1 MNEFSYG
8 PLDQRIGELERLLS
22 TPPIF
27 RSVPTGR
34 PVVYG
39 YIRSSHRR
47 ARYVRAC
54 RRVLERFCWQERLRL
69 CGVFVDYGIAGD
81 VVIRPGLSG
90 LCDVLRLPDSFAAV
104 TFHDLVAAKHAHDQ
118 QEQQT
123 RLAQA
128 RARAK
133 SLSTNGHAAPA
144 PASPMIDTE
153 PISSAG
159 GLSDAVVLQDGD
171 GFDEVA
177 GLGGAAAEFPED
189 AP

>member
-104 TFHDLVAAKHAHDQ
+104 TISAAH
-118 QEQQT
+118 
-123 RLAQA
+123 LA
-128 RARAK
+128 
-133 SLSTNGHAAPA
+133 
-144 PASPMIDTE
+144 
-153 PISSAG
+153 
-159 GLSDAVVLQDGD
+159 SDATIADALTHRLRATGARLLVVHPKPPPECDASA
-171 GFDEVA
+171 ESS
-177 GLGGAAAEFPED
+177 GGSDTGQRAESNRVRD
-189 AP
+189 I